1 MPHATLAIIEGREA
15 GREFAVT
22 GTTLLGRD
30 PGADV
35 VVADS
40 DVSPQHASFVVV
52 DGGIAVEDLGSSR
65 GTFVNGERVT
75 GSRRLEPGDRI
86 RVGATVLEV
95 RPGTPAD
102 RQRQATQVTDA
113 PRAPVAAAP
122 TRQASRAVQIPTAP

>member
-40 DVSPQHASFVVV
+40 DVSPRHASFVVV
-52 DGGIAVEDLGSSR
+52 DGGIAVEDLGSSQ
-65 GTFVNGERVT
+65 GTCSSPVSERAARCRSVANWSL
-75 GSRRLEPGDRI
+75 GASR
-86 RVGATVLEV
+86 
-95 RPGTPAD
+95 
-102 RQRQATQVTDA
+102 A
-113 PRAPVAAAP
+113 PRAWSSPRTLKSPAGTPPSRRPAP
-122 TRQASRAVQIPTAP
+122 G